1 MLLVNFAGGK
11 GDGERKHGT
20 AGGLTHQCLD
30 FSKHSG
36 FIGRAITYKEEE
48 VAGFPGAGWNPWC
61 FEFHKL
67 PSDPHQGSK
76 LSWKMPIG
84 IHLIQSHPTELLFQQ
99 LRIVASIFKKEDRRK
114 DRKLKWLTGEC
125 FRTHPPIQKCFSLW
139 VYILPSG
146 ALPFPLWLVFCLVFV
161 INQFDFRSGKG
172 SAAESFSPSNGKRA
186 P

>member
-30 FSKHSG
+30 FSKHPG

-76 LSWKMPIG
+76 LSWKMPIE

-125 FRTHPPIQKCFSLW
+125 FRTHPPHPKMFQFMGVYFAFRGSPLSSLTCF
-139 VYILPSG
+139 LPCFCDKPIWLQVWQRKRCG
-146 ALPFPLWLVFCLVFV
+146 VVLAL
-161 INQFDFRSGKG
+161 
-172 SAAESFSPSNGKRA
+172 
-186 P
+186 